1 MKFIVLICDGAADYS
16 LPELGGKTPLEVAST
31 PNMDYIARKGRVGL
45 LKTLFEG
52 LPYGS
57 DVANLG
63 ILGYDPRK
71 YYTGRGALEAG
82 AMGIE
87 LQEDEVA
94 FRCNL
99 ITVKNGKIHDY
110 SAGHI
115 STKEAKELIKLLNE
129 KLDVGK
135 FYAGVSYRNLFV
147 IKSPEAIKLKTT
159 PPHDIVD
166 EEIEKYL
173 ISPDCE
179 IARKLNNLMLSSR
192 KILENRKANMIWLWG
207 QGKKPNLESFEEK
220 YNLRGGVI
228 SAVDLIKGIAYY
240 ANMRIIE
247 VEGATGYYDTNYEGK
262 ANEAIKALETLDFV
276 YIHVEAP
283 DEAGH
288 ESNIEKK
295 IKAIENID
303 KKILG
308 KILDSGI
315 EASIAVLPDHATPI
329 KVRTHTPEPVP
340 FAIYNPEKKGDSVKS
355 FSEAEA
361 KHGSFGI
368 RESVEFMGL
377 LLS

>member
-16 LPELGGKTPLEVAST
+16 LPEFGGKTPLEVAST
-31 PNMDYIARKGRVGL
+31 PNMDYIARRGRVGL

-87 LQEDEVA
+87 LQENEVA

-99 ITVKNGKIHDY
+99 ITIKNGKIHDY

-115 STKEAKELIKLLNE
+115 SSEEAKEIIKLLNE
-129 KLDVGK
+129 KLNLGK

-147 IKSPEAIKLKTT
+147 IQSPEAIKLKTT
-159 PPHDIVD
+159 PAHDIVG

-192 KILENRKANMIWLWG
+192 NILKDRKANMIWLWG
-207 QGKKPNLESFEEK
+207 QGKKPDLESFEERYK
-220 YNLRGGVI
+220 LRGGVI

-288 ESNIEKK
+288 EGNIEMK

-303 KKILG
+303 QKILG
-308 KILDSGI
+308 KILDSGV

-329 KVRTHTPEPVP
+329 KARTHTPEPVP
-340 FAIYNPEKKGDSVKS
+340 FAIYHPEKKGDSVKS

-361 KHGSFGI
+361 KQGSFGI

>member
-31 PNMDYIARKGRVGL
+31 PNMDYITRKGRVGL

-71 YYTGRGALEAG
+71 YYTGRGAWEAG

-99 ITVKNGKIHDY
+99 ITIKNGKIHDY

-129 KLDVGK
+129 KLDIGK

-159 PPHDIVD
+159 PPHDIVG

-192 KILENRKANMIWLWG
+192 IFLEDRKANMIWLWG
-207 QGKKPNLESFEEK
+207 QGKKPNLESFEERYK
-220 YNLRGGVI
+220 LRGGVI

-240 ANMRIIE
+240 AKMRIIE

-288 ESNIEKK
+288 EGSIEKK

-329 KVRTHTPEPVP
+329 KVRTHTSKPVP
-340 FAIYNPEKKGDSVKS
+340 FAIYNPKKKGDSVKS

-361 KHGSFGI
+361 KHGSLGI